1 MATKILIDTRNNKF
15 IQFESK
21 EDKKNR
27 IEYKLDNY
35 DAQHTAFLLSYTPIH
50 KWTINTEI
58 DYYIDLKRAVRENL
72 PDERYKLVINGINDW
87 KQGKY
92 YKLSTA
98 DCDTSIYIYPLT
110 NYGDFVVRNILFNDT
125 PDEVEKT
132 YNIERF
138 KYTDKSTLPSVLKIE
153 KDGDCFDLIQ
163 L

>member
-1 MATKILIDTRNNKF
+1 MATKILIDTRKNINV
-15 IQFESK
+15 QFESK

-35 DAQHTAFLLSYTPIH
+35 DAQHPAFLLSYTPIN

-72 PDERYKLVINGINDW
+72 PDERYKLAINGVNDW

-92 YKLSTA
+92 YKLTTA

-110 NYGDFVVRNILFNDT
+110 NYGDFVVRHILFNDT
-125 PDEVEKT
+125 PDEIEQK
-132 YNIERF
+132 YNILRF
-138 KYTDKSTLPSVLKIE
+138 KYTTKYSLPSYLKVE
-153 KDGDCFDLIQ
+153 KEGDCFDLIQ
-163 L
+163 I

>member
-35 DAQHTAFLLSYTPIH
+35 DAQHTAFLLSYTPIN

-72 PDERYKLVINGINDW
+72 PDEQYKLVINEFAGS
-87 KQGKY
+87 KK
-92 YKLSTA
+92 A
-98 DCDTSIYIYPLT
+98 DQPLPIKGT
-110 NYGDFVVRNILFNDT
+110 WECSFV
-125 PDEVEKT
+125 K
-132 YNIERF
+132 
-138 KYTDKSTLPSVLKIE
+138 
-153 KDGDCFDLIQ
+153 
-163 L
+163 

>member
-1 MATKILIDTRNNKF
+1 MATKILIDTRKNIN

-35 DAQHTAFLLSYTPIH
+35 DAQHPAFLLSYTPIN

-72 PDERYKLVINGINDW
+72 PDERYKLAINGVNDW

-92 YKLSTA
+92 YKLSTS

-110 NYGDFVVRNILFNDT
+110 NYGDFVVRKILFNDS

-132 YNIERF
+132 YNVERF
-138 KYTDKSTLPSVLKIE
+138 KYTNKSTLPSVLKIE
-153 KDGDCFDLIQ
+153 KDGECFDLIQ
-163 L
+163 I

>member
-1 MATKILIDTRNNKF
+1 MATKVLINTINNVNV
-15 IQFESK
+15 QFESK
-21 EDKKNR
+21 EEKKLR

-35 DAQHTAFLLSYTPIH
+35 DAQHPAFLLSYTPIN
-50 KWTINTEI
+50 KWSINTEI

-92 YKLSTA
+92 YKLSTS

-110 NYGDFVVRNILFNDT
+110 NYGDFVVRKILFNDS

-132 YNIERF
+132 YNVERF
-138 KYTDKSTLPSVLKIE
+138 KYTTKYSLPSYLKVE
-153 KDGDCFDLIQ
+153 KDGECFDLIQ
-163 L
+163 I

>member
-1 MATKILIDTRNNKF
+1 MATKILIDTRKNINV
-15 IQFESK
+15 QFESK

-35 DAQHTAFLLSYTPIH
+35 DIQHPAFLLSYTPIN
-50 KWTINTEI
+50 KWTIHTEI

-72 PDERYKLVINGINDW
+72 PDERYKLAINGVNDW

-92 YKLSTA
+92 YKLTTA

-110 NYGDFVVRNILFNDT
+110 NYGDFVVRHILFNDT
-125 PDEVEKT
+125 PDEVEQT

-138 KYTDKSTLPSVLKIE
+138 KYTTKYSLPSYLKVE
-153 KDGDCFDLIQ
+153 KEGDCFDLIQ
-163 L
+163 I